1 MIRGLF
7 FIVVVLALGIGFAWL
22 ADRPGEMLINWQGQ
36 QIELSLMTAVSF
48 IVALI
53 ASMMFI
59 WWVIRVVLTSPEI
72 MSKYFK
78 SRKKDRGYKA
88 LSEGL
93 IAAGSGDATLAKKLT
108 KQSKSLLD
116 DESEP
121 LIRLLDVQTAMIDGR
136 DDDARKAL
144 QKMADTPETA
154 TLGLRGLYLEAKRL
168 GAGEAA
174 RQYAKKA
181 ADQAPH
187 LSWASDA
194 AIEYSSQDNDW
205 DDAIR
210 RLEKQRT
217 SGVITADIAKRK
229 MAVLLAGRA
238 LSHTDGQLSEI
249 SNDGLAALKLSP
261 DFVPAAIIAAK
272 ALFRQD
278 SLRKGSKI
286 LEKVWKVAPH
296 PQVAD
301 AYVHARVGDTAGDR
315 LKRAKKLDALRTNHV
330 ESLLIV
336 AKAALESRD
345 FTTAR
350 EKTETAARL
359 EPRESMYLLLA
370 DIEEAETGDQG
381 RVRHWLA
388 HAMRAE
394 KDPQWTADGYISE
407 NWAPI
412 SPVTGKL
419 DAFEWKVPLTT
430 LATASGP
437 ITEGQTVSSGYDAA
451 ASALPALTIAAP
463 AVDETLTTHDEII
476 ETTDTIA
483 DDVTPEAVEIDAE
496 IVPVEIE
503 QTPIDAAVEVEE
515 TITAVT
521 PVADNED
528 QKQDA
533 EPQTS
538 TDETP
543 TTSENPDDLDAKT
556 EDKVEET
563 LVSRR
568 FDDPGVDE
576 NIDDEKKKSRFKLF

>member
-1 MIRGLF
+1 MIRILF
-7 FIVVVLALGIGFAWL
+7 FIVMVLALAIGFAWL

-53 ASMMFI
+53 ATVMFI

-88 LSEGL
+88 LSQGL
-93 IAAGSGDATLAKKLT
+93 IAAGSGDATLAKKLN
-108 KQSKSLLD
+108 KQGKSLLD
-116 DESEP
+116 EDSEP

-210 RLEKQRT
+210 RLENQRT
-217 SGVITADIAKRK
+217 TGVITADIAKRK
-229 MAVLLAGRA
+229 KAILLTGRA
-238 LSHTDGQLSEI
+238 LSHTDGQLSEK
-249 SNDGLAALKLSP
+249 SDDGLAALKLAP

-278 SLRKGSKI
+278 SLRKGSRI
-286 LEKVWKVAPH
+286 LEKVWKAEPH

-315 LKRAKKLDALRTNHV
+315 LKRAKKLETLKTNHV

-336 AKAALESRD
+336 AKAALDTRD
-345 FTTAR
+345 FTMAR
-350 EKTETAARL
+350 EKIEAAARL

-407 NWAPI
+407 DWAPI

-430 LATASGP
+430 LATSGGP
-437 ITEGQTVSSGYDAA
+437 ITEAETVSSGYDAA
-451 ASALPALTIAAP
+451 ASALPALAIAAP
-463 AVDETLTTHDEII
+463 IADEASVTIDETVEIEDTDKDNVTPHTVETEADTVVADVDETSKDIST
-476 ETTDTIA
+476 
-483 DDVTPEAVEIDAE
+483 DAE
-496 IVPVEIE
+496 EIEIAAVPVAE
-503 QTPIDAAVEVEE
+503 P
-515 TITAVT
+515 
-521 PVADNED
+521 ED
-528 QKQDA
+528 QKPEV
-533 EPQTS
+533 EPETT

-543 TTSENPDDLDAKT
+543 ITSENTDDLDAET
-556 EDKVEET
+556 EAKIEEPPI
-563 LVSRR
+563 SRR

-576 NIDDEKKKSRFKLF
+576 NVEDEPKKSRFKLF